1 MTSDTLYGTPTDWLR
16 YMSNYVFDQA
26 WEREKQR
33 LDALGALCDEGTFR
47 HLADRGIGTSWRCL
61 EVGAGS
67 GTVARWMAQ
76 RVGPTGRVVATD
88 LDARFLEPL
97 AAHGIEVR
105 CEDIA
110 QHPPEVGA
118 YDLVHARTVLQ
129 HIPARDAVL
138 TSLVRAVRPGGWL
151 VLEDAVTPQASCFPR
166 LPVWSK
172 VLAAMAVGLQRS
184 GADAEYGIALPAA
197 LAGAGLI
204 ERGQEARAPMM
215 ASATPSMDFVRLSI
229 EHIADKLV
237 AAGAL
242 TAAELEAALT
252 AFQTPGYTMTAVIIV
267 AAWGRVP
274 A

>member
-1 MTSDTLYGTPTDWLR
+1 MSD
-16 YMSNYVFDQA
+16 YVFDQA

-47 HLADRGIGTSWRCL
+47 HLADRGLGAGWRCL

-76 RVGPTGRVVATD
+76 QVGSGGRVVATD

-110 QHPPEVGA
+110 QKPPEVGA
-118 YDLVHARTVLQ
+118 YDLVHARAVLQ
-129 HIPARDAVL
+129 HIPARAAVL
-138 TSLVRAVRPGGWL
+138 TSLARAVRPGGWL
-151 VLEDAVTPQASCFPR
+151 VLEDAITPHASCFPK
-166 LPVWSK
+166 LPVWTK
-172 VLAAMAVGLQRS
+172 VLDAMAVGLTRS
-184 GADAEYGIALPAA
+184 GADAEYGMALPAA
-197 LAGAGLI
+197 LAAAGLV
-204 ERGQEARAPMM
+204 ERGQGARAPMM
-215 ASATPSMDFVRLSI
+215 ASATPSMDFVRLSV

-242 TAAELEAALT
+242 TAAELQEAYS